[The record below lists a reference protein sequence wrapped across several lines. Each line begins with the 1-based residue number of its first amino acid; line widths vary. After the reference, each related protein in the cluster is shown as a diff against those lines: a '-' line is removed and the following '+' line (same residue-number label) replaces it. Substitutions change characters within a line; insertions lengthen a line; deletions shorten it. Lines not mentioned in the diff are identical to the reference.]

1 MSGPEPAGRR
11 FRAPVVALGL
21 AMLMLALAVVSV
33 GVGPVPISPGKTLRV
48 LVHALPGVGAA
59 IDVTDVPPED
69 AEIILSIRPPRV
81 VVAVLVGVA
90 LALAG
95 TIMQG
100 FFQNP
105 MADPYIIGVSSGA
118 GFGATL
124 AVALGLHQ
132 RVLGMSMLSA
142 FAFAGSVGVTLLV
155 YTLARRGG
163 RVPTGTLLLTGVA
176 VGAMVSAVTSL
187 MLLYRTND
195 LKPLVQWL
203 MGSLAGRQW
212 SHALTILPYVA
223 IGAPL
228 ALMYARDLNAM
239 LAGDEPA
246 MHLGVDVGRTRLALL
261 VLAAALASAAVA
273 VAGVIGFVGLVV
285 PHISRLLVGPDH
297 RRLLPVAALGGA
309 VLLLIADLLSRT
321 MPGFQEVPVGIVTS
335 VLGCPF
341 FLLLLCQSRQT
352 RF

>member
-1 MSGPEPAGRR
+1 MTGTEPAGRR
-11 FRAPVVALGL
+11 LRAPAVAAGL
-21 AMLMLALAVVSV
+21 AVLLVALAVLSV
-33 GVGPVPISPGKTLRV
+33 GVGAVRIPPGKTLRV
-48 LVHALPGVGAA
+48 LAHELPMIGAT
-59 IDVTDVPPED
+59 IDTADVPPEEV
-69 AEIILSIRPPRV
+69 EIIRSIRPPRA

-132 RVLGMSMLSA
+132 RVLGMNMLSL
-142 FAFAGSVGVTLLV
+142 FAFAGSVGVTFLV
-155 YTLARRGG
+155 YALARRGG

-187 MLLYRTND
+187 ILLYRTND

-212 SHALTILPYVA
+212 SHVLTILPYVV

-228 ALMYARDLNAM
+228 SLMYARDLNAM

-246 MHLGVDVGRTRLALL
+246 MHMGVDVGRTRVALL
-261 VLAAALASAAVA
+261 VVAAALASAAVA

-341 FLLLLCQSRQT
+341 FLLLLCRSRQT